1 MPVAGLSASP
11 PNCVSPGSA
20 PLPQQASASA
30 PAGSASRMRWTT
42 VENKAPLA
50 GQLSRNSSQSSSQ
63 GSSSPIAKL
72 PTLTPLPT
80 RTLAAFEKLQQ
91 KLERCDKQDL
101 ANYSSV
107 LRVPDHTLV
116 LGTDAIMKLPGQ
128 IRDAKASVKH
138 AIDAL
143 KTCKSMPSRDQLL
156 AYAKTHNK
164 AAAVL
169 EKLKRS
175 HPLPPPRLHEAD
187 AVGNLIRG
195 GERSSESGRKNARWR
210 TAPPSQPSPLHAPV
224 APAHPRNVAVITA
237 NRRLPHE
244 QSYVE
249 SLRSSAMPPCPVHSP
264 EKPATKLN
272 AAAAKQAKNA
282 RDALWQSQQIERE
295 KKLWSG
301 PALEKSNMADALEAT
316 EEAMKHYIEQRS
328 TVLPPGKLDALSK
341 EVNRLAALKKKC
353 KELDP
358 KDTSKAARACRA
370 QAGQENIRARNL
382 LGSSGLRAAEKARMA
397 ERPVSKP
404 IIESISQR
412 QPSERDAAILQSD
425 VKPVPLPT
433 VQTTLQSPPRK
444 RWTVPT
450 NPFTPIVS
458 RDQGYISDS
467 SCKDNPDAPFLIDDT
482 LPAWARR
489 GLDIQAQITGFKA

>member
-1 MPVAGLSASP
+1 
-11 PNCVSPGSA
+11 
-20 PLPQQASASA
+20 
-30 PAGSASRMRWTT
+30 
-42 VENKAPLA
+42 
-50 GQLSRNSSQSSSQ
+50 
-63 GSSSPIAKL
+63 L
-72 PTLTPLPT
+72 PTK
-80 RTLAAFEKLQQ
+80 TLAAFEKLQQ
-91 KLERCDKQDL
+91 KLEQYDSHDL
-101 ANYSSV
+101 ADYASV

-143 KTCKSMPSRDQLL
+143 KTCKTMPSRDQLL
-156 AYAKTHNK
+156 TYARTHNK

-169 EKLKRS
+169 EGLKRS
-175 HPLPPPRLHEAD
+175 RPLPQPRLHEAD
-187 AVGNLIRG
+187 AMGNLMRG
-195 GERSSESGRKNARWR
+195 SESSRKNARWR
-210 TAPPSQPSPLHAPV
+210 TTSPSQPLPLHAPV
-224 APAHPRNVAVITA
+224 APAYPRNVAVITA

-249 SLRSSAMPPCPVHSP
+249 SLRSSATPPCPVHSP

-282 RDALWQSQQIERE
+282 RDERWQGQQIERE

-301 PALEKSNMADALEAT
+301 PAVEKSNMADALEAT

-328 TVLPPGKLDALSK
+328 TVLPPGKRDALYK

-370 QAGQENIRARNL
+370 QASQENIRARNL

-397 ERPVSKP
+397 KRPVSKP

-412 QPSERDAAILQSD
+412 QPSEREAAILKSD
-425 VKPVPLPT
+425 VQPVSLPT
-433 VQTTLQSPPRK
+433 MQTTPQSHPRK
-444 RWTVPT
+444 QWTIPI
-450 NPFTPIVS
+450 NPFTWVAPT
-458 RDQGYISDS
+458 DQGYISDS
-467 SCKDNPDAPFLIDDT
+467 SCKDNPDTPFLIDDT

-489 GLDIQAQITGFKA
+489 GLAIQAQITGFKV